1 MTAYLV
7 PIVSED
13 TIAYGSLKR
22 YLPHLS
28 IIDLTKS
35 QNDLSVERP
44 DIHIFLERMH
54 IRFEHSETPTPYDVL
69 GATLR
74 VAEEKGADVFVFRA
88 PYNIPFLAMMLMM
101 ELRRRGKTIIVIGP
115 PQNLG
120 EALALVDAVLPF
132 EDERAI
138 EVLHH
143 LL

>member
-7 PIVSED
+7 PLVAED
-13 TIAYGSLKR
+13 AVAYEHLKR
-22 YLPHLS
+22 LLPHLKV
-28 IIDLTKS
+28 IDLS
-35 QNDLSVERP
+35 VPQNDLSIERP

-54 IRFEHSETPTPYDVL
+54 IRFERSDMPTPYDVL

-74 VAEEKGADVFVFRA
+74 CAEDKNADTFVFRA
-88 PYNIPFLAMMLMM
+88 PYNIPFLAMLLMV
-101 ELRRRGKTIIVIGP
+101 ELRRRGKTIVAIGP
-115 PQNLG
+115 PPNLG
-120 EALALVDAVLPF
+120 DAIALVDVVLPY